1 MFFLCVVCRG
11 FAVRSSHPFIVFYTF
26 LTSAVHGNEPYDI
39 LPCISFSKIKKSCP
53 AFYYYTKYMS
63 MSSFS
68 RWGQIFSLWLAAF
81 HHFFSFSRVLGR
93 LGGGA
98 AKGKGKANC
107 WRNDERA
114 G

>member
-81 HHFFSFSRVLGR
+81 HHFFFFFSSTWTT
-93 LGGGA
+93 
-98 AKGKGKANC
+98 
-107 WRNDERA
+107 WRRRSERQRQSELLEK
-114 G
+114 